1 MVCLK
6 EENTKA
12 LQDASTALK
21 AAMEGFS
28 FPTGT
33 GTNNSTNKCKSEHP
47 IFGEEGKR
55 INPKSNK
62 PFLEAYT
69 LQWKINPR
77 ARGRL
82 VNEMVTAGLLTK
94 DKPLCPPFII
104 TPFEL
109 LNLGNSGSAPLGPS
123 TTTATSSEQA
133 KPKKLVGTKIFAE
146 EAAKI
151 KKQRNAAHA
160 AYSAMDTNVLNRELN
175 NLWVSKKYTGDKS
188 KWKNLAAEQDWKK
201 NWIKKH
207 MPFPVYLLQKDSS
220 LSVVEKFIDK
230 SKLKPDEIIVMFDFD
245 GTLTQKDPNNVKKV
259 NARGGD
265 ETRNMIDNLN
275 KKDIKWYI
283 NTAAPPGGLG
293 SMVGQMETTLKIPLS
308 STKIYPGQLKCKKTE
323 NNSTSYKSV
332 MIENNTLG
340 VCDNMISHIAKEKQ
354 TAAEFI
360 LSKLTTPPKL
370 VIFVDDSYMN
380 VYTMY
385 KHFEIKQ
392 GIEFIGI
399 LYEPYSTEEENQKEA
414 LDAFE
419 RDKIPILPITDSQN
433 LPQSGGRKTRRNRRN
448 RRRTRRN

>member
-47 IFGEEGKR
+47 IFGEEGKK

-69 LQWKINPR
+69 TQWKLNPG

-104 TPFEL
+104 TPSDL

-133 KPKKLVGTKIFAE
+133 KPKKLVGEKTFAE
-146 EAAKI
+146 EAAKK
-151 KKQRNAAHA
+151 KKQMNAAKA
-160 AYSAMDTNVLNRELN
+160 AFSAMDKNALNRELN
-175 NLWVSKKYTGDKS
+175 NLWISKRYTGDKS
-188 KWKNLAAEQDWKK
+188 KWKERAAEQEWKS

-207 MPFPVYLLQKDSS
+207 
-220 LSVVEKFIDK
+220 
-230 SKLKPDEIIVMFDFD
+230 
-245 GTLTQKDPNNVKKV
+245 
-259 NARGGD
+259 
-265 ETRNMIDNLN
+265 
-275 KKDIKWYI
+275 
-283 NTAAPPGGLG
+283 
-293 SMVGQMETTLKIPLS
+293 
-308 STKIYPGQLKCKKTE
+308 
-323 NNSTSYKSV
+323 
-332 MIENNTLG
+332 
-340 VCDNMISHIAKEKQ
+340 
-354 TAAEFI
+354 
-360 LSKLTTPPKL
+360 
-370 VIFVDDSYMN
+370 
-380 VYTMY
+380 
-385 KHFEIKQ
+385 
-392 GIEFIGI
+392 
-399 LYEPYSTEEENQKEA
+399 
-414 LDAFE
+414 
-419 RDKIPILPITDSQN
+419 ITDLQN
-433 LPQSGGRKTRRNRRN
+433 LPQSGGRQTRRNRRN

>member
-1 MVCLK
+1 
-6 EENTKA
+6 
-12 LQDASTALK
+12 
-21 AAMEGFS
+21 MEGFS
-28 FPTGT
+28 FPTGTGTGTGT

-47 IFGEEGKR
+47 IFGEEGKK
-55 INPKSNK
+55 IKNPMIGKT
-62 PFLEAYT
+62 FLDAYT
-69 LQWKINPR
+69 SQWKFNPV
-77 ARGRL
+77 ARRIL
-82 VNEMVTAGLLTK
+82 VDEMVKAGLLTK

-104 TPFEL
+104 TPSEL

-133 KPKKLVGTKIFAE
+133 KPKKLVGKKELDAKALAE
-146 EAAKI
+146 EAAK
-151 KKQRNAAHA
+151 KKKKMSAAQA
-160 AYSAMDTNVLNRELN
+160 AYSAMDTNVSNREL
-175 NLWVSKKYTGDKS
+175 NLWVSKGYTKR
-188 KWKNLAAEQDWKK
+188 AAEQEWKQ

-259 NARGGD
+259 NARGGKATID
-265 ETRNMIDNLN
+265 MIDNLN
-275 KKDIKWYI
+275 KKGIKWYI

-308 STKIYPGQLKCKKTE
+308 STKIYPGQPECKKGE
-323 NNSTSYKSV
+323 NSKSYESV
-332 MIENNTLG
+332 MIKENTLG
-340 VCDNMISHIAKEKQ
+340 VCDNMISHIAKVKQ
-354 TAAEFI
+354 AAAEFI
-360 LSKLTTPPKL
+360 LLNLTTPPKL